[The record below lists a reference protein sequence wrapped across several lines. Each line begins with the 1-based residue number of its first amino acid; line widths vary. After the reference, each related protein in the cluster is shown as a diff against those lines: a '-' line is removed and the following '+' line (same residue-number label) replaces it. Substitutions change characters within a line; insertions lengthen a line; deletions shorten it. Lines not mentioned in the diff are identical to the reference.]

1 MKVIGVTGLPGSGKS
16 VVSRV
21 AKQLGVHVVRMGDV
35 IRDEAKKRNKTTGEV
50 AVELRMEFGEF
61 VIADRCVSN
70 ILNFN
75 QKPSSP
81 NQRKNVIKVNKP
93 TLFMIEGIRSEY
105 EVEIFKKRFKDFKII
120 AVHSTPQTRFKRLK
134 KRMRPDDS
142 REESEFKLRDKR
154 ELDFG
159 IGNVI
164 ATADYMVVNEGPLKK
179 IKGIVRSILENEL
192 QSKGKGKGK
201 GKSNRRTRQSN

>member
-35 IRDEAKKRNKTTGEV
+35 IREEAKNRNKTTGEV
-50 AVELRMEFGEF
+50 AVELRREFGEF
-61 VIADRCVSN
+61 VIADRCVSK
-70 ILNFN
+70 ILNYN
-75 QKPSSP
+75 QNPSTP
-81 NQRKNVIKVNKP
+81 NQRKNPVKVNKP
-93 TLFMIEGIRSEY
+93 NIFMIEGIRSEY
-105 EVEIFKKRFKDFKII
+105 EVEIFRKKFKDFKII

-142 REESEFKLRDKR
+142 REESEFKLRDNR

-192 QSKGKGKGK
+192 QSNGKGK

>member
-35 IRDEAKKRNKTTGEV
+35 IREEAKNRNKTTGEV
-50 AVELRMEFGEF
+50 AVELRREFGEF
-61 VIADRCVSN
+61 VIADRCVSK
-70 ILNFN
+70 ILNYN
-75 QKPSSP
+75 QKPSTP
-81 NQRKNVIKVNKP
+81 NQRKNPVKVNKP
-93 TLFMIEGIRSEY
+93 TIFMIEGIRSEY
-105 EVEIFKKRFKDFKII
+105 EVEIFRKKFKDFKII

-192 QSKGKGKGK
+192 QSNGKGK

>member
-21 AKQLGVHVVRMGDV
+21 AKQLGVHVIRMGDV
-35 IRDEAKKRNKTTGEV
+35 IREEAKNRNKTTGEV
-50 AVELRMEFGEF
+50 AVELRREFGEF
-61 VIADRCVSN
+61 VIADRCVSK
-70 ILNFN
+70 ILNYN
-75 QKPSSP
+75 QKPNTS
-81 NQRKNVIKVNKP
+81 NQRKNPVKVNKP
-93 TLFMIEGIRSEY
+93 TIFMIEGIRSEY
-105 EVEIFKKRFKDFKII
+105 EVEIFKRKFKDFKII

-164 ATADYMVVNEGPLKK
+164 STADYMVVNEGPLKK
-179 IKGIVRSILENEL
+179 IKGIVRSILENEMR
-192 QSKGKGKGK
+192 SNGKGK
-201 GKSNRRTRQSN
+201 GKSNRRARQSN

>member
-35 IRDEAKKRNKTTGEV
+35 IRDEAKIRGKTTGEV
-50 AVELRMEFGEF
+50 AVELRREFGEF
-61 VIADRCVSN
+61 VIADRCVDKIINYSKQPQN
-70 ILNFN
+70 SN
-75 QKPSSP
+75 QK
-81 NQRKNVIKVNKP
+81 KNSVKVVKP

-105 EVEIFKKRFKDFKII
+105 EVEIFKRKFKDFKII

-164 ATADYMVVNEGPLKK
+164 STADYMVVNEGPLKK
-179 IKGIVRSILENEL
+179 IKGIVRSILENEMR
-192 QSKGKGKGK
+192 SNCKGK
-201 GKSNRRTRQSN
+201 GKSNRRARQSN

>member
-35 IRDEAKKRNKTTGEV
+35 IREEAKNRNKTTGEV
-50 AVELRMEFGEF
+50 AVELRREFGEF
-61 VIADRCVSN
+61 VIADRCVSK
-70 ILNFN
+70 ILNYN
-75 QKPSSP
+75 QQPNTP
-81 NQRKNVIKVNKP
+81 NQRKNVVKVNKP
-93 TLFMIEGIRSEY
+93 TIFMIEGIRSEY
-105 EVEIFKKRFKDFKII
+105 EVEIFKKKFKDFKII

-192 QSKGKGKGK
+192 QSNGKGK

>member
-35 IRDEAKKRNKTTGEV
+35 IRDEAKIRDKTTGEV
-50 AVELRMEFGEF
+50 AVELRKEFGEF
-61 VIADRCVSN
+61 VIADRCVAK
-70 ILNFN
+70 ILNYKQKPQNSN
-75 QKPSSP
+75 QK
-81 NQRKNVIKVNKP
+81 KNAVKVVKP
-93 TLFMIEGIRSEY
+93 TIFMIEGIRSEH

-142 REESEFKLRDKR
+142 REESEFRLRDKR
-154 ELDFG
+154 ELEFG

-192 QSKGKGKGK
+192 RTNSKGKS
-201 GKSNRRTRQSN
+201 KSNRRTRQSN

>member
-35 IRDEAKKRNKTTGEV
+35 IRDEAKIRKKTTGEV
-50 AVELRMEFGEF
+50 AVELRKEFGEF
-61 VIADRCVSN
+61 VIADRCVSK
-70 ILNFN
+70 ILNYNQEPQNSN
-75 QKPSSP
+75 QK
-81 NQRKNVIKVNKP
+81 KNSVKLVKP

-105 EVEIFKKRFKDFKII
+105 EVEIFKKKFKDFKII
-120 AVHSTPQTRFKRLK
+120 AVHSTPKTRFKRLK

-154 ELDFG
+154 ELEFG

-179 IKGIVRSILENEL
+179 IKGIVRSMLENEL
-192 QSKGKGKGK
+192 RTNGKGKS
-201 GKSNRRTRQSN
+201 KSNRRTRQSN

>member
-35 IRDEAKKRNKTTGEV
+35 IRDEAKIRKKTTGEV
-50 AVELRMEFGEF
+50 AVELRKEFGEF
-61 VIADRCVSN
+61 VIADRCVSK
-70 ILNFN
+70 ILNYNQEPQNSN
-75 QKPSSP
+75 QK
-81 NQRKNVIKVNKP
+81 KNSVKLVKP

-105 EVEIFKKRFKDFKII
+105 EVEIFKKKFKDFKII

-179 IKGIVRSILENEL
+179 IKGIVRSMLENEL
-192 QSKGKGKGK
+192 RTNGKGKS
-201 GKSNRRTRQSN
+201 KSNRRTRQSN

>member
-35 IRDEAKKRNKTTGEV
+35 IREEAKNRNQKTGEV
-50 AVELRMEFGEF
+50 AVELRKEYGEF
-61 VIADRCVSN
+61 VVAEKCVEMIN
-70 ILNFN
+70 NLRNEHN
-75 QKPSSP
+75 EP
-81 NQRKNVIKVNKP
+81 NNSKKKVVDKSKT

-105 EVEIFKKRFKDFKII
+105 EVEIFKKNFKNIKII
-120 AVHSTPQTRFKRLK
+120 AVHSTPKTRFKRLK

-142 REESEFKLRDKR
+142 KEESEFKLRDRR

-164 ATADYMVVNEGPLKK
+164 ATADYMIVNEGPLKK
-179 IKGIVRSILENEL
+179 IKAIIRSILENEL
-192 QSKGKGKGK
+192 QSEGKGKR
-201 GKSNRRTRQSN
+201 KSNRRVRQNN